1 MHLLFWHGAHGM
13 QCNLCFVFLL
23 TFAREASGENKLWKT
38 LEAMQW
44 CTWFWTLT
52 DSLVHKSTP
61 EWIHLFQA
69 LLVWLH
75 LVWFISCRLSSI
87 VVHGS
92 WKQHPDSFFWF
103 SIPCQGVGSV
113 QCMSIVV
120 WDGHQSKNEG
130 HHRCRC
136 DGPKDPTEI
145 APILQLGEEIR
156 AWVPIANAVQIWQA
170 SVSGESHEEAKET
183 NKKQWREWNAHLE
196 KWLLYSC

>member
-1 MHLLFWHGAHGM
+1 MACNAISALFFFSHLRERRLGKTSCGKHWKP
-13 QCNLCFVFLL
+13 CNDVLG
-23 TFAREASGENKLWKT
+23 S
-38 LEAMQW
+38 
-44 CTWFWTLT
+44 
-52 DSLVHKSTP
+52 DHKSTP

-170 SVSGESHEEAKET
+170 SVSGEFHEEAKET